1 MCNIIPTAYFP
12 SILYL
17 SLFIKRKFKIEI
29 FETFRKQS
37 CRTRCTV
44 LTANGLQTLS
54 VPVVKVNGNH
64 TLTRDIRIC
73 YNEPW
78 QQIHRRC
85 IESAYRKSPYFEHYF
100 PYIEDIF
107 STEYQT
113 LIDLNDACLKALLKI
128 LKKDIDIK
136 HTDNFT
142 PIESDN
148 DLRTT
153 LSDDKNTGNTIFP
166 KYYQVFSDR
175 HGFVP
180 NLSILDLIFNEGTSA
195 LSYLENI
202 TPDTLF

>member
-1 MCNIIPTAYFP
+1 MIDIFPTAYFP
-12 SILYL
+12 SIFYM
-17 SLFIKRKFKIEI
+17 SLFIKKKAEIEI

-54 VPVVKVNGNH
+54 VPVVKINGNH

-85 IESAYRKSPYFEHYF
+85 IESAYRKSPYFEHCF
-100 PYIEDIF
+100 PYIEKIF

-113 LIDLNDACLKALLKI
+113 LIDLNDACLKAVLKI
-128 LKKDIDIK
+128 LKKAVGFC
-136 HTDNFT
+136 HAGNFT
-142 PIESDN
+142 PIEGGG
-148 DLRTT
+148 DLRVL
-153 LSDDKNTGNTIFP
+153 LSDDKNTGDTVFP
-166 KYYQVFSDR
+166 EYYQVFSDR

-180 NLSILDLIFNEGTSA
+180 NLSVLDLIFNEGPEA
-195 LSYLENI
+195 LPYLEGI
-202 TPDTLF
+202 IPDIRF